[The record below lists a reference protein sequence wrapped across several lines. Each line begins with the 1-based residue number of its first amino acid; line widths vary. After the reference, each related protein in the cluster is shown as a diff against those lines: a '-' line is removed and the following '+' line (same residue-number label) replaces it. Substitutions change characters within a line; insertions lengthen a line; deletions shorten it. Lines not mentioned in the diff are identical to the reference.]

1 MQLLPL
7 LPPPLLLALALL
19 AAASAEPSKDGDVWR
34 GELLPASECRIARRR
49 AKELGPNGFAS
60 EFQGKLPV
68 LLEGHKGVRRAR
80 KFFSPSALLAAAG
93 NASVQVGNAAEIVR
107 AHGQGPHTAT
117 LSSFVRQMREPL
129 PGDTPA
135 PYLFDRGGFFAQP
148 GASELLSRL
157 PFPAGL
163 IHQRTRDE
171 EPPSL
176 MGFILDGNNERGEPV
191 PSWDN
196 YLLLGRNGSSV
207 GFHAHADSVVALL
220 FGAKRWFLFPPGATP
235 RPRWRDPRGM
245 ETWAWQ
251 HSRGEG
257 EPAAAGTE
265 SGSKMLECVQRPGEL
280 LYVPEGWHHATLNY
294 GETLAVAQQ
303 ARIGRSEWYRL
314 RLLGTQLAT
323 AKAYADASEVME
335 ATLQKYPEQAE
346 AHAALATLLLD
357 MLEPAPG
364 SGVPPFAGDPVTT
377 ESLWQKIEQLL
388 VAAVHLDRTDDGS
401 HVNLCKIL
409 TRRALAVDNRIP
421 EQQIYRKQVLEAA
434 VMHCKQAVTLAP
446 ENFQA
451 RFYAGGERSA
461 SGDLDAALEH
471 YAAAA
476 VLDMNSAEA
485 HFQLSHVLLRKA
497 FEQSPAPPASSTAT
511 MTKGAAREL
520 SQAAELLC
528 ERCVASAGGMG
539 AAATQCEC
547 VGSTRRGRALSLLV
561 AGDAGNGLLERD
573 EVLAA
578 IERELQIDEH
588 TPEYADTPAVGR
600 QDL

>member
-1 MQLLPL
+1 MRLFA
-7 LPPPLLLALALL
+7 LLLAAPLALLLVAPFALL
-19 AAASAEPSKDGDVWR
+19 AASAEVWR
-34 GELLPASECRIARRR
+34 GSTPPNSDRCAIARRR
-49 AKELGPNGFAS
+49 AKELGLHVFAS

-68 LLEGHKGVRRAR
+68 LLEGHNGVRRAR
-80 KFFSPSALLAAAG
+80 KFFGPSALLAAAG

-117 LSSFVRQMREPL
+117 LSGFMRQMREPVSE
-129 PGDTPA
+129 GSPA
-135 PYLFDRGGFFAQP
+135 PYLFDRGAFFAQP
-148 GASELLSRL
+148 GAAELLSRV

-176 MGFILDGNNERGEPV
+176 MGFILDGNDERGEPV
-191 PSWDN
+191 PSWDH
-196 YLLLGRNGSSV
+196 YLLLGGNGSSV

-220 FGAKRWFLFPPGATP
+220 FGAKRWFLFPPGAKP

-245 ETWAWQ
+245 ETWVWQ

-265 SGSKMLECVQRPGEL
+265 SGNEMLECIQRPGEI
-280 LYVPEGWHHATLNY
+280 LYVPEGWYHATLNY

-303 ARIGRSEWYRL
+303 ARVGRSEWYRL
-314 RLLGTQLAT
+314 RLLGTQLAN
-323 AKAYADASEVME
+323 AKNFADALEVME

-346 AHAALATLLLD
+346 AYAALATLLLD

-364 SGVPPFAGDPVTT
+364 SGVPPFAGDPSTT
-377 ESLWQKIEQLL
+377 ESLWQRVEQLL
-388 VAAVHLDRTDDGS
+388 VAAVHLDHTDDGS

-409 TRRALAVDNRIP
+409 TRRALAVGKHSP
-421 EQQIYRKQVLEAA
+421 EQQTYRTQVLEAA
-434 VMHCKQAVTLAP
+434 VIHCKQAVALAP
-446 ENFQA
+446 ESFQA

-461 SGDLDAALEH
+461 SGDLDGAMAH
-471 YAAAA
+471 YAAAV

-497 FEQSPAPPASSTAT
+497 FDQSTPSPASSTAS
-511 MTKGAAREL
+511 MTRGAAQEL

-528 ERCVASAGGMG
+528 ERCVASVGGLA
-539 AAATQCEC
+539 AAATHCEC
-547 VGSTRRGRALSLLV
+547 LGSTPRGRALSLLV
-561 AGDAGNGLLERD
+561 AGDAGDGLLDRD

-578 IERELQIDEH
+578 IEREFQIAEH
-588 TPEYADTPAVGR
+588 TAEHAGTPTARGEF
-600 QDL
+600 